1 MDSINLPSIL
11 TPDVG
16 LLVWMLLAFLV
27 VFLILTKFGFPVI
40 TKMVEDRKNFIE
52 ESLRNAHEANQK
64 LANIQSE
71 GEAILKDAREQQAA
85 ILKDAMATRDN
96 IIKEARN
103 KAQVEGAK
111 LVEEAKAQILVEKEN
126 ALRDIRSTVAEL
138 SVEIAEKVMRNK
150 LKGEDEQEQLIERIL
165 DEMSV
170 SKQ

>member
-27 VFLILTKFGFPVI
+27 VFLILAKFGFPVI

-103 KAQVEGAK
+103 KAQLEGAK

-126 ALRDIRSTVAEL
+126 ALRNIRSTVAEL
-138 SVEIAEKVMRNK
+138 SVEIAEKIMRNK
-150 LKGEDEQEQLIERIL
+150 LKGAGEHEQLIERML
-165 DEMSV
+165 DEMSI
-170 SKQ
+170 SK

>member
-27 VFLILTKFGFPVI
+27 VFLILAKFGFPVI

-103 KAQVEGAK
+103 KAQLEGAK

-150 LKGEDEQEQLIERIL
+150 LKGAGEHEQLIERML
-165 DEMSV
+165 DEMSI
-170 SKQ
+170 SK

>member
-27 VFLILTKFGFPVI
+27 VFLILSKFGFPVI

>member
-27 VFLILTKFGFPVI
+27 VFLILAKFGFPVI

-103 KAQVEGAK
+103 KAQLEGAK
-111 LVEEAKAQILVEKEN
+111 MVEEAKAQILVEKEN

-150 LKGEDEQEQLIERIL
+150 LKGAGEHEQLIERML
-165 DEMSV
+165 DEMSI
-170 SKQ
+170 SK

>member
-126 ALRDIRSTVAEL
+126 ALRDIRTTVAEL

-150 LKGEDEQEQLIERIL
+150 LKGEGEQEQLIERML
-165 DEMSV
+165 DEMSG
-170 SKQ
+170 SK

>member
-138 SVEIAEKVMRNK
+138 SVKIAEKVMRNK
-150 LKGEDEQEQLIERIL
+150 LKGEGEQEQLIERML
-165 DEMSV
+165 DEMSG
-170 SKQ
+170 SK

>member
-27 VFLILTKFGFPVI
+27 VFLILAKFGFPVI

-71 GEAILKDAREQQAA
+71 GEAILKEAREQQAA

-103 KAQVEGAK
+103 KAQLEGAK

-150 LKGEDEQEQLIERIL
+150 LKGAGEHEQLIERML
-165 DEMSV
+165 DEMSI
-170 SKQ
+170 SK

>member
-27 VFLILTKFGFPVI
+27 VFLILAKFGFPVI

-103 KAQVEGAK
+103 KAQLEGAK

-150 LKGEDEQEQLIERIL
+150 LKGAGEHEQLIERML
-165 DEMSV
+165 DEMSIF
-170 SKQ
+170 K

>member
-111 LVEEAKAQILVEKEN
+111 LVEESKAQILVEKEN

-150 LKGEDEQEQLIERIL
+150 LKGEGEQEQLIERML
-165 DEMSV
+165 DEMSG
-170 SKQ
+170 SK

>member
-27 VFLILTKFGFPVI
+27 VFLILAKFGFPVI

-103 KAQVEGAK
+103 KAQLEGAK

-138 SVEIAEKVMRNK
+138 SVEIAEKIMRNK
-150 LKGEDEQEQLIERIL
+150 LKGAGEHEQLIERML
-165 DEMSV
+165 DEMSI
-170 SKQ
+170 SK

>member
-150 LKGEDEQEQLIERIL
+150 LKGEGEQEQLIERML
-165 DEMSV
+165 DEMSG
-170 SKQ
+170 SK

>member
-40 TKMVEDRKNFIE
+40 TKMVEERKNFIE

-150 LKGEDEQEQLIERIL
+150 LKGEGEQEQLIERML
-165 DEMSV
+165 DEMSG
-170 SKQ
+170 SK

>member
-52 ESLRNAHEANQK
+52 DSLRNAHEANQK

-150 LKGEDEQEQLIERIL
+150 LKGEGEQEQLIERML
-165 DEMSV
+165 DEMSG
-170 SKQ
+170 SK

>member
-27 VFLILTKFGFPVI
+27 VFIILAKFGFPVI

-103 KAQVEGAK
+103 KAQLEGAK

-150 LKGEDEQEQLIERIL
+150 LKGAGEHEQLIERML
-165 DEMSV
+165 DEMSI
-170 SKQ
+170 SK

>member
-111 LVEEAKAQILVEKEN
+111 LVEEAKAQILVEKEI

-150 LKGEDEQEQLIERIL
+150 LKGEGEQEQLIERML
-165 DEMSV
+165 DEMSG
-170 SKQ
+170 SK

>member
-27 VFLILTKFGFPVI
+27 VFLILAKFGFPVI

-103 KAQVEGAK
+103 KAQLEGAK

-126 ALRDIRSTVAEL
+126 ALRDIRSIVAEL

-150 LKGEDEQEQLIERIL
+150 LKGAGEHEQLIERML
-165 DEMSV
+165 DEMSI
-170 SKQ
+170 SK

>member
-27 VFLILTKFGFPVI
+27 VFLILAKFGFPVI

-52 ESLRNAHEANQK
+52 ESLRNSHEANQK

-103 KAQVEGAK
+103 KAQLEGAK

-126 ALRDIRSTVAEL
+126 ALRDIRSTAAEL

-150 LKGEDEQEQLIERIL
+150 LKGAGEHEQLIERML
-165 DEMSV
+165 DEMSI
-170 SKQ
+170 SK

>member
-27 VFLILTKFGFPVI
+27 VFLILAKFGFPVI

-85 ILKDAMATRDN
+85 ILKDVMATRDN

-150 LKGEDEQEQLIERIL
+150 LKGEGEQEQLIERML
-165 DEMSV
+165 DEMSI
-170 SKQ
+170 SK

>member
-1 MDSINLPSIL
+1 
-11 TPDVG
+11 
-16 LLVWMLLAFLV
+16 MLLAFLV

-150 LKGEDEQEQLIERIL
+150 LKGEGEQEQLIERML
-165 DEMSV
+165 DEMSG
-170 SKQ
+170 SK

>member
-27 VFLILTKFGFPVI
+27 VFLILAKFGFPVI

-103 KAQVEGAK
+103 KAQLEGAK

-138 SVEIAEKVMRNK
+138 SVEIAENVMRNK
-150 LKGEDEQEQLIERIL
+150 LKGAGEHEQLIERML
-165 DEMSV
+165 DEMSI
-170 SKQ
+170 SK

>member
-27 VFLILTKFGFPVI
+27 VFLILAKFGFPVI

-150 LKGEDEQEQLIERIL
+150 LKGEGEQEQLIERML
-165 DEMSV
+165 DEMSG
-170 SKQ
+170 SK

>member
-11 TPDVG
+11 TPDAG

-27 VFLILTKFGFPVI
+27 VFLILAKFGFPVI

-103 KAQVEGAK
+103 KAQVEGVK

-138 SVEIAEKVMRNK
+138 SVEIAERVMRNK
-150 LKGEDEQEQLIERIL
+150 LKGEGEQEQLIERML
-165 DEMSV
+165 DEMSG
-170 SKQ
+170 SK

>member
-1 MDSINLPSIL
+1 
-11 TPDVG
+11 
-16 LLVWMLLAFLV
+16 
-27 VFLILTKFGFPVI
+27 
-40 TKMVEDRKNFIE
+40 MVEDRKNFIE

-150 LKGEDEQEQLIERIL
+150 LKGEGEQEQLIERML
-165 DEMSV
+165 DEMSG
-170 SKQ
+170 SK

>member
-27 VFLILTKFGFPVI
+27 VFLILAKFGFPVI

-103 KAQVEGAK
+103 KAQLEGAK

-150 LKGEDEQEQLIERIL
+150 LKGAGEHVQLIERML
-165 DEMSV
+165 DEMSI
-170 SKQ
+170 SK

>member
-27 VFLILTKFGFPVI
+27 VFLILAKFGFPVI

-150 LKGEDEQEQLIERIL
+150 LKGAGEHEQLIERML
-165 DEMSV
+165 DEMSI
-170 SKQ
+170 SK

>member
-1 MDSINLPSIL
+1 LPSIL

-150 LKGEDEQEQLIERIL
+150 LKGEGEQEQLIERML
-165 DEMSV
+165 DEMSG
-170 SKQ
+170 SK

>member
-27 VFLILTKFGFPVI
+27 VFLILAKFGFPVI

-103 KAQVEGAK
+103 KAQLEGAK
-111 LVEEAKAQILVEKEN
+111 MVEEAKAQILVEKEN

-138 SVEIAEKVMRNK
+138 SVEIAEKIMRNK
-150 LKGEDEQEQLIERIL
+150 LKGAGEHEQLIERML
-165 DEMSV
+165 DEMSI
-170 SKQ
+170 SK